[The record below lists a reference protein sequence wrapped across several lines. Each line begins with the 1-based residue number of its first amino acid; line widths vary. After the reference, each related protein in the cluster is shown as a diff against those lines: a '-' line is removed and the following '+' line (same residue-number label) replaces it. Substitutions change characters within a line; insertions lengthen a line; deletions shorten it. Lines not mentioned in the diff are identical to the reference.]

1 MKTIIDAANVDV
13 NTVDIKTVDAK
24 TVDVCSVDSY
34 TGIGDASPY
43 EVC

>member
-13 NTVDIKTVDAK
+13 NTVDTKTVDAK

-43 EVC
+43 EVY